1 MYQTLKGRFIMKKIF
16 TLVLALVIA
25 LSAFAPC
32 FAAEYVDVEING
44 QKIEF
49 DVPAQIINDRTM
61 VPMRKIFETLGAEVE
76 WYEAEQG
83 ILALTPQGKVIVMKI
98 GANRMIVG
106 NIATN
111 EEKKVE
117 LDVPPML
124 VDSRTLVPVRAIS
137 ESLGYNVEWVEETQ
151 TVKISK

>member
-1 MYQTLKGRFIMKKIF
+1 MKKIV

-25 LSAFAPC
+25 LSAFGPC
-32 FAAEYVDVEING
+32 FAAEYVDVVIDGN
-44 QKIEF
+44 KIEF
-49 DVPAQIINDRTM
+49 DVPAQIIDGRTM

-76 WYEAEQG
+76 WYEEEQG

-98 GANRMIVG
+98 GAKRMIVG

-111 EEKKVE
+111 EEKKIE

-137 ESLGYNVEWVEETQ
+137 ESLGYTVGWDEATQ
-151 TVKISK
+151 TVSINK

>member
-1 MYQTLKGRFIMKKIF
+1 MKKIF